1 MTNKPANKTN
11 DVDAEI
17 ARINAANEAKAAF
30 ELFRKELISEASKLG
45 QAAAAG
51 ATSLTELAYLFNDA
65 ARHGMVTET
74 DARML
79 YGAYADAHN
88 AAVAAKTVTIGN
100 VTYNVTVDKLLDMD
114 EKSIKTPI
122 SLFRTFARP
131 AVVALGLQLFD
142 TVSKIAAGID
152 REKRIG
158 SIYNC
163 LVAVNRKVSDMAE
176 SMALSDKELAKLPF
190 PSDPEIVAWISAKP
204 KVQPAERPFDARLDA
219 VIKELAKLVKKGEEP
234 ALRPVYD
241 DLCAIAKRREATP
254 EISTGVPGTTLARV
268 DAGNV
273 TTH

>member
-1 MTNKPANKTN
+1 MANTPANKTN
-11 DVDAEI
+11 AVDAEL
-17 ARINAANEAKAAF
+17 ARIKAAEEARAAF
-30 ELFRKELISEASKLG
+30 ELFRKELVAEASKLG

-65 ARHGMVTET
+65 ARHGMVTEA

-88 AAVAAKTVTIGN
+88 AAVSAKTVTIGN
-100 VTYNVTVDKLLDMD
+100 VTYSVTSDKLLDMD

-142 TVSKIAAGID
+142 TVSKIAADID
-152 REKRIG
+152 REKRVG

-176 SMALSDKELAKLPF
+176 TMALADNELLAKLPF

-204 KVQPAERPFDARLDA
+204 KVQPAERPFDARLEA

-254 EISTGVPGTTLARV
+254 AIPTGVPGMQLER
-268 DAGNV
+268 V